1 MPVTAKRD
9 TGHGATVTFGTTSW
23 SGKLVGIP
31 TNLSLTRPPVD
42 ITYLGTSGER
52 EYMAGDVSELG
63 QVTLDVAFES
73 ATGLPALGTTPETI
87 TITWPLAPGGG
98 GVTAANLAGTGII
111 TGVVYPAMQT
121 NTMQQG
127 QITFQYDGNTGPTW
141 TAEA

>member
-31 TNLSLTRPPVD
+31 TNLALTRPPVD
-42 ITYLGTSGER
+42 ITVLSTSGER
-52 EYMAGDVSELG
+52 EYMPGDLSELG
-63 QVTLDVAFES
+63 QVTLDVAFEA
-73 ATGLPALGTTPETI
+73 ATGLPALGSAAETI

-98 GVTAANLAGTGII
+98 GATAANLSGTGFIAGI
-111 TGVVYPAMQT
+111 NYPAMQT
-121 NTMQQG
+121 NTLQQG
-127 QITFQYDGNTGPTW
+127 QITFQFDGNTGPTW